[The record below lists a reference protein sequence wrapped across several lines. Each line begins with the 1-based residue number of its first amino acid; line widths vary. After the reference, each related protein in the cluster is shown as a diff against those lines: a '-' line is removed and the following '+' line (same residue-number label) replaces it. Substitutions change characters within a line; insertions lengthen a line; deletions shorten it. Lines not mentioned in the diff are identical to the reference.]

1 MRILNEFLIKQDLEF
16 YESERGGNMNTTDPI
31 ADMLTRIRNA
41 NTSKHK
47 TVDVPAS
54 KMKVGIAEIL
64 YREGYIKSFE
74 QINDNAQGTIRIT
87 LKYGEKGAKVID
99 GLKRISKPGLKVYA
113 NKEELPK
120 VLNGLGIAIISTSK
134 GLMTDKEAREAGV
147 GGEVLAYIW

>member
-1 MRILNEFLIKQDLEF
+1 
-16 YESERGGNMNTTDPI
+16 MNTTDPI

-47 TVDVPAS
+47 TVDVPSS

-74 QINDNAQGTIRIT
+74 QLNDNAQGTIRIT

-134 GLMTDKEAREAGV
+134 GLMTDKEARNAGV